1 MRGDARINDEAKE
14 ARVAKEWG
22 SLERDGAGWGDNVSI
37 TPREGHRDRPT
48 TIVGMRG
55 EHGTREQKMEQE
67 ANGTSPGMVGEV
79 ADADKRGSR
88 MAHPEEGKEG
98 GHGSDGICHA
108 DEGKDL
114 GSRVARSNGGM
125 EVAGRA
131 DKAKEGD
138 SGDLMDLIDEDQEV
152 RMAESMCV
160 RMHAYVRVCMHTCM
174 HLNKMRAC
182 IHACMY
188 ACICT
193 QVHVLHACVH
203 TIIRRHVCESN
214 PGAIGNSNVSSACSE
229 RRVRQ
234 GGRWSGGCIGPTE

>member
-37 TPREGHRDRPT
+37 TPREGHTERPT
-48 TIVGMRG
+48 TIRGMRE
-55 EHGTREQKMEQE
+55 EHGTTEQKTEQE
-67 ANGTSPGMVGEV
+67 ANGTAPGMVGEV
-79 ADADKRGSR
+79 AAANNSGSR

-98 GHGSDGICHA
+98 GHHV

-131 DKAKEGD
+131 DKVKEGD
-138 SGDLMDLIDEDQEV
+138 SGDVRDLMDEDQEV

-160 RMHAYVRVCMHTCM
+160 RMHAYVPVFIHTCM
-174 HLNKMRAC
+174 HINMT
-182 IHACMY
+182 HTCMHV
-188 ACICT
+188 CMC
-193 QVHVLHACVH
+193 VRVLHTSACVSCLCAYIH
-203 TIIRRHVCESN
+203 TQ
-214 PGAIGNSNVSSACSE
+214 ACL
-229 RRVRQ
+229 
-234 GGRWSGGCIGPTE
+234 